1 MCARVSDEYNIARFA
16 VPTVRLIIRPF
27 PDPWCRRL
35 GSSGRER
42 PRRRQ
47 DDRRGGPAPAPGP
60 SFAPVAPG
68 LSAEAARYRRERDA
82 FAARLRARDKVT
94 WEGRIEWCGLVSITG
109 GLQALLDCLPCL
121 MGLRRTP
128 CLVV

>member
-1 MCARVSDEYNIARFA
+1 MYACVSDERHVARYVEPTERPNIS
-16 VPTVRLIIRPF
+16 PYPG
-27 PDPWCRRL
+27 PWCRRL
-35 GSSGRER
+35 GSSGQER

-47 DDRRGGPAPAPGP
+47 GERHGGPAPAPGP

-94 WEGRIEWCGLVSITG
+94 WEKRIEWWSVVSIMSG
-109 GLQALLDCLPCL
+109 REALLDCLPCL
-121 MGLRRTP
+121 MGLRRVP